1 MLTNTTTQ
9 ELAVR
14 LYENKLYGS
23 TYGKGLYRRA
33 LFNGSIDVRS
43 PQAKFVIDLYT
54 YDEWLQQ
61 ARTEEQREI
70 AQKVRCSSNCLYSW
84 IYRYN
89 PVTKQKSLALGF
101 IQLDLNT
108 NEVELALD
116 LEQDGLDPVV
126 CSLNARPCK
135 ASNDQRRTPQLL
147 ATNADLT
154 LWE

>member
-54 YDEWLQQ
+54 FDEWLQQ

-70 AQKVRCSSNCLYSW
+70 AQKIRCSSSCLYSW

-116 LEQDGLDPVV
+116 LEQEGQDLVI

-135 ASNDQRRTPQLL
+135 PSNDQRRTPQLL